1 MKDLVPSGPL
11 KSENAMKVAKWILTS
26 ISKKRS
32 PNAILQR
39 IKWLTAVVQ
48 YGIVDSL
55 VGLENMFTPFIQ
67 LIYTAKYV
75 ILIYT

>member
-1 MKDLVPSGPL
+1 
-11 KSENAMKVAKWILTS
+11 VAKWILTS
-26 ISKKRS
+26 NSKKRS

-55 VGLENMFTPFIQ
+55 VGLEKLFTPFIQ
-67 LIYTAKYV
+67 LIYTVKYV

>member
-11 KSENAMKVAKWILTS
+11 KSENAVKVAKWILS
-26 ISKKRS
+26 SKSKKRS
-32 PNAILQR
+32 VNAILQR

-55 VGLENMFTPFIQ
+55 VELEKLFTPFIQ
-67 LIYTAKYV
+67 LIYIVKYV
-75 ILIYT
+75 ILVA